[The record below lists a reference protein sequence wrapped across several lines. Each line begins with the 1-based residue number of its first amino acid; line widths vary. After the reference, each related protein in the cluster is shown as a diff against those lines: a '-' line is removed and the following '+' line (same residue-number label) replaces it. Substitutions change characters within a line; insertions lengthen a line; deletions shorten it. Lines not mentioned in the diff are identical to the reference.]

1 MKAMPNNTARAAK
14 RLLCEHKDSCKKL
27 GRAALSHN
35 PPPHWECRDRW
46 IPEAH
51 GLDFLAKAVG
61 CECGERRCLKKG
73 RSG

>member
-14 RLLCEHKDSCKKL
+14 RLLCEHKDACKKL
-27 GRAALSHN
+27 GTAALSHN

-51 GLDFLAKAVG
+51 GLAFLAKAVG